1 MGHEIEY
8 HVAMMKMLELIW
20 GEGFMAPGGTG
31 NVDRMVEG
39 LDLQGRQVLDI
50 GCGLG
55 GPDFHLARKHGASTT
70 GIDLEPHLI
79 ECAKVTAIEK
89 GLQSQ
94 CEFILVE
101 PGPLP
106 FPDQH
111 FDLVIS
117 SGAFTQTAD
126 KRGLFADCLRV
137 LRPGGTVRSYEW
149 TKAEDSVSEDM
160 KYFFKMEGL
169 TYALEKPDTYRE
181 LYQSAGFTNV
191 SLSDGSDWYR
201 RRSREEY
208 ELIKGD
214 MYAQLVEVIGQQ
226 DADHF
231 VENWRAMVI
240 VCEKGEL
247 TQTYFRAT
255 DGECQ

>member
-1 MGHEIEY
+1 LGHEIEY
-8 HVAMMKMLELIW
+8 HDAMMKMLELIW

-39 LDLQGRQVLDI
+39 LDLQGRRVLDI

-55 GPDFHLARKHGASTT
+55 GPDFHLARKHGANTT
-70 GIDLEPHLI
+70 GIDLEPQLI
-79 ECAKVTAIEK
+79 ESAQKMAKEK

-94 CEFILVE
+94 CAFILVE

-117 SGAFTQTAD
+117 SGAFTQIAD
-126 KRGLFADCLRV
+126 KRGLFADCYRV
-137 LRPGGTVRSYEW
+137 LRPGGMVSSYEW
-149 TKAEDSVSEDM
+149 TKTEGTISEDM
-160 KYFFKMEGL
+160 EHFFKMEGL
-169 TYALEKPDTYRE
+169 TYALETPETYQE
-181 LYQSAGFTNV
+181 LYQSAGFTDI
-191 SLSDGSDWYR
+191 SLMDGSDWYR
-201 RRSREEY
+201 RRSQQEY

-214 MYAQLVEVIGQQ
+214 MYTQLLEAIGQQ

-231 VENWRAMVI
+231 VENWRSMVL
-240 VCEKGEL
+240 VCDKGEL
-247 TQTYFRAT
+247 TQTYFRAARPA
-255 DGECQ
+255 